1 MLSTVRLHI
10 GRKLPDSLFF
20 RIFGI
25 ILLYDKNK
33 CKEIISMYHP
43 DYIKK
48 RKAPE
53 TSDDPRVQVHALRQ
67 MLAAEQKHS
76 QAQEKLI
83 RTQDE
88 KIRLLEE
95 MIEHLTEENAFLTDC
110 VEKIRDLE
118 AQLDSFTKDQQ
129 PHTT

>member
-1 MLSTVRLHI
+1 
-10 GRKLPDSLFF
+10 
-20 RIFGI
+20 
-25 ILLYDKNK
+25 
-33 CKEIISMYHP
+33 MYHP

-76 QAQEKLI
+76 QAQEK
-83 RTQDE
+83 Q

>member
-1 MLSTVRLHI
+1 
-10 GRKLPDSLFF
+10 
-20 RIFGI
+20 
-25 ILLYDKNK
+25 
-33 CKEIISMYHP
+33 MYHP

-48 RKAPE
+48 MKAPE